1 MAIAI
6 KLTPEEIDRLDLSP
20 LQQFLEPLITERR
33 LLDYHQALRF
43 TIDYPRP
50 ADEPNLELSELPS
63 VRLWFIRADIC
74 YPWLPYLLDWSA
86 GELVRYGAMLVP
98 HEFHPQQGII
108 FNPQALDIFVMSKVF
123 VLWQWLQA
131 QGYPAAEKIKG
142 MATIFGYELDT
153 ALFELLQQNS
163 SVNCR

>member
-6 KLTPEEIDRLDLSP
+6 QLTPDQIDRLDVSP
-20 LQQFLEPLITERR
+20 LQQVLAPLIAEQR
-33 LLDYHQALRF
+33 LLDHHQALRF
-43 TIDYPRP
+43 VIDYPRP
-50 ADEPNLELSELPS
+50 ADEPDLELSELPA
-63 VRLWFIRADIC
+63 VRLWFIRADVC

-108 FNPQALDIFVMSKVF
+108 FNPQALDIFVMAKVF
-123 VLWQWLQA
+123 TLWQWLQG

-142 MATIFGYELDT
+142 MAAMFGYELDT
-153 ALFELLQQNS
+153 ALFDLLEF
-163 SVNCR
+163 